1 MMKMSLRNPLR
12 DDRGAA
18 VIELALI
25 APVLAFMTI
34 GIIDVSQAFNR
45 KLTLEQAAQRAIEK
59 VMQTTGDTTPEETIK
74 EEAAAQ
80 GDVDEDDVT
89 VTYRLECNGEAEV
102 DFDTECAAGETESRW
117 LMVTV
122 AGTYEPMF
130 PMHFFSDED
139 DKIYHMTAVAGMRT
153 S

>member
-1 MMKMSLRNPLR
+1 MSILSLKRLR
-12 DDRGAA
+12 DERGAA

-25 APVLAFMTI
+25 APILALMTM

-59 VMQTTGDTTPEETIK
+59 VMQTTGKTTPAETIK
-74 EEAAAQ
+74 AEAAAQ
-80 GDVDEDDVT
+80 GEIDEDDVT
-89 VTYRLECNGEAEV
+89 VSYRLECNGTVEAE
-102 DFDTECAAGETESRW
+102 FDTECDPGENEARW
-117 LMVTV
+117 LEVTV

-130 PMHFFSDED
+130 PMHFFGDES
-139 DKIYHMTAVAGMRT
+139 DKIYHMTATAGMRT